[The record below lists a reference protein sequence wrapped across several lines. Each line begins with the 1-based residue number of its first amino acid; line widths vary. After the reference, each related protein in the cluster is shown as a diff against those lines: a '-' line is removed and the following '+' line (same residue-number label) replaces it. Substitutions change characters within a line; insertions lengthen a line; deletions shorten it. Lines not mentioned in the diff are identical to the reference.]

1 MSEKFKN
8 EFFDN
13 FHKIVI
19 EDIPLIDV
27 RSPKEYKNGS
37 IPNAVNLPLMNNEE
51 RHKVGLCYSEKGH
64 DAAVELGHKLVSGK
78 LKEKRIEKWAKFIE
92 KNPKSILFC
101 ARGGLRS
108 EISQK
113 WIYNHTNKRVP
124 RLKGG
129 FKAFRNYFIEN
140 LKPEN
145 IDLNFITL
153 SGYTGSGK
161 TILLNKLN
169 NSIDLEGIANHRGSG
184 FGNYI
189 NPQPSPVNFENNLSA
204 EIIRM
209 QNKDYK
215 NIIIEDESR
224 HIGRIFIRKS
234 LFEYFSKSSILLLEV
249 SLEKRVD
256 NIFDE
261 YVIHSQKKY
270 IDCFGKKE
278 GLNKWFQF
286 IKNSFDSV
294 KKRLGGV
301 RYKNL
306 TSTLEKAYD
315 LQRRKNDFNLHKDW
329 IKGLL
334 ENYYDPLYDHHLNNL
349 KREILFKGNFNEV
362 LNFIKSNL
370 NN

>member
-1 MSEKFKN
+1 MTENSNN
-8 EFFDN
+8 EFYDDFK
-13 FHKIVI
+13 KIVL

-92 KNPKSILFC
+92 KNPTSILFC

-113 WIYNHTNKRVP
+113 WIYNHTNKKVP

-140 LKPEN
+140 IKPEN
-145 IDLNFITL
+145 IDLDFITL

-189 NPQPSPVNFENNLSA
+189 NPQPSPINFENNLSSK
-204 EIIRM
+204 IIKM
-209 QNKDYK
+209 QNKKYK
-215 NIIIEDESR
+215 NVIIEDESR

-234 LFEYFSKSSILLLEV
+234 LFEYFSKSPILLLEV
-249 SLEKRVD
+249 PLGKRVD
-256 NIFDE
+256 NIFEE
-261 YVIHSQKKY
+261 YVIQSKKKY
-270 IDCFGKKE
+270 IDYFRKNKE
-278 GLNKWFQF
+278 LNKWYKVK
-286 IKNSFDSV
+286 KNRFDNV

-306 TSTLEKAYD
+306 TSTLKKAYD
-315 LQRRKNDFNLHKDW
+315 LQIRKNDFELHKDW

-334 ENYYDPLYDHHLNNL
+334 EKYYDPLYDHHLNNL

-362 LNFIKSNL
+362 LKFVKNQL
-370 NN
+370 

>member
-1 MSEKFKN
+1 MTENSNN
-8 EFFDN
+8 EFYDDFK
-13 FHKIVI
+13 KIVL

-92 KNPKSILFC
+92 KNPTSILFC

-113 WIYNHTNKRVP
+113 WIYNHTNKKVP

-140 LKPEN
+140 IKPEN
-145 IDLNFITL
+145 IDLDFITL

-189 NPQPSPVNFENNLSA
+189 DPQPSPVNFENNLSA
-204 EIIRM
+204 EIIKM
-209 QNKDYK
+209 QNKEYK
-215 NIIIEDESR
+215 NVIIEDESR

-234 LFEYFSKSSILLLEV
+234 LFEYLSKSPILLLEV
-249 SLEKRVD
+249 SLKKRVN
-256 NIFDE
+256 NIFEE
-261 YVIHSQKKY
+261 YVIHSQKKH
-270 IDCFGKKE
+270 IDYFGKKE
-278 GLNKWFQF
+278 GLNKWYQF
-286 IKNSFDSV
+286 IKNSFDNV

-301 RYKNL
+301 KYKNL
-306 TSTLEKAYD
+306 TLTLKKAYD
-315 LQRRKNDFNLHKDW
+315 LQIRKNDFELHKDW

-349 KREILFKGNFNEV
+349 KRKILFKGNFNEV
-362 LNFIKSNL
+362 LYYLKKSKV
-370 NN
+370 